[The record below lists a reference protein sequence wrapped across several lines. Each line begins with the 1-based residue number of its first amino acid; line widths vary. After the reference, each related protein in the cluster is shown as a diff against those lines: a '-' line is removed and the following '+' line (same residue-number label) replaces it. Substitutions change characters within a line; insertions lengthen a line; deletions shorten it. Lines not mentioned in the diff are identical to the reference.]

1 MIRPLLTPRRVTG
14 NANTRLI
21 SAARNGLRNIQRS
34 TNLISSAPNVT
45 KEQNFGINYVD
56 FFGSKKVGKDLR
68 KSMETIRDSVG
79 TTFDIA
85 KSLKESVTRGAGVFG
100 FVGKL
105 IGGAAAA
112 LPIFTLLGLPVL
124 KSVLGL
130 LAVGGLGTLLF
141 TFKDQ
146 ILNFLQSSS
155 GKVFDIIKSKSTGF
169 RDFVRDSVKEFF
181 IDANKS
187 GLFTTVRD
195 RSVDRLEESLSEV
208 KSLQDIE
215 KANQNEIKL
224 LKAERD
230 AYKKQNPDKT
240 NTEEYRQQV
249 KAYDDRITEIKT
261 GKIPVDLNRAQRFI
275 KNKFKIG
282 PVLGVGQKA
291 FQRFTTET
299 GAYPENYSTLNESQK
314 ENAMLRTL
322 GSVSPTFNDEG
333 NLNENITKL
342 SQTYMR
348 DLERGNLLESQ
359 KEFANDVL
367 EYLKEITN
375 SQTVNSG
382 QPSSTAQSTEQSFSN
397 LFAKRKNKGALPKSL
412 LDAYPNLDPTKARDY
427 MKLKRLMR
435 ETDLAHAGNNLSVL
449 PMGNSSPQPDL
460 VKNDTGG
467 LSSGPSMRLYSNVD
481 HDNYVA
487 LINKSSLNVV

>member
-14 NANTRLI
+14 NATTGLI

-34 TNLISSAPNVT
+34 TNLISSVPNVT

-56 FFGSKKVGKDLR
+56 FFGSKRISKDLR

-124 KSVLGL
+124 KSVLGI

-169 RDFVRDSVKEFF
+169 KNFVRDSVKEFF

-195 RSVDRLEESLSEV
+195 RSKDRLDDSLSEA
-208 KSLQDIE
+208 KSLEDIV
-215 KANQNEIKL
+215 KANQAEIKNL
-224 LKAERD
+224 QEEKRTYEKL
-230 AYKKQNPDKT
+230 NPDKK

-249 KAYDDRITEIKT
+249 KAYEDRIAELKT

-275 KNKFKIG
+275 KNKLKMG
-282 PVLGVGQKA
+282 PVLGVGQRA

-322 GSVSPTFNDEG
+322 GSISPTFNDEG

-342 SQTYMR
+342 SQTYIR

-375 SQTVNSG
+375 SQTVDSG
-382 QPSSTAQSTEQSFSN
+382 QPSSTTQSTEQSFSN

>member
-1 MIRPLLTPRRVTG
+1 MIRPLLSPTRITG
-14 NANTRLI
+14 NATTGLI
-21 SAARNGLRNIQRS
+21 SAARSGLRNIQRS
-34 TNLISSAPNVT
+34 TNLISRAPGVT
-45 KEQNFGINYVD
+45 KEQGFGINYVD
-56 FFGSKKVGKDLR
+56 FFGSKKISKDLK

-85 KSLKESVTRGAGVFG
+85 KSLKESVTKGAGVFG

-112 LPIFTLLGLPVL
+112 LPIFTLLGLPIL
-124 KSVLGL
+124 KSILGI
-130 LAVGGLGTLLF
+130 LAIGGIGTLLF

-146 ILNFLQSSS
+146 ILNFFENSAN
-155 GKVFDIIKSKSTGF
+155 KVFDIIKSKSTGF

-195 RSVDRLEESLSEV
+195 RSQERLDESLSEA
-208 KSLQDIE
+208 KSLQDVV
-215 KANQNEIKL
+215 KANQAEIKNL
-224 LKAERD
+224 QEEKRTYEKL
-230 AYKKQNPDKT
+230 NPDKT

-249 KAYDDRITEIKT
+249 KAYEDRITELKT

-282 PVLGVGQKA
+282 PVLGVGQRA

-322 GSVSPTFNDEG
+322 GSISPTFNDEG
-333 NLNENITKL
+333 NLNENIKRL
-342 SQTYMR
+342 SQTYTR

-367 EYLKEITN
+367 DYLKEITN
-375 SQTVNSG
+375 SQTVDSG
-382 QPSSTAQSTEQSFSN
+382 QTPSTDFSKNLTPRIIPKPSENEIKKDQKVNRRGSSFNS
-397 LFAKRKNKGALPKSL
+397 KGT
-412 LDAYPNLDPTKARDY
+412 NV
-427 MKLKRLMR
+427 
-435 ETDLAHAGNNLSVL
+435 SVL
-449 PMGNSSPQPDL
+449 PMGNNSPQPEL
-460 VKNDTGG
+460 ARNDTGG
-467 LSSGPSMRLYSNVD
+467 LTSGPSMRLFSNVD
-481 HDNYVA
+481 HDNFVA

>member
-1 MIRPLLTPRRVTG
+1 
-14 NANTRLI
+14 
-21 SAARNGLRNIQRS
+21 RS
-34 TNLISSAPNVT
+34 TNLISRAPGVT
-45 KEQNFGINYVD
+45 KEQGFGINYVD
-56 FFGSKKVGKDLR
+56 FFGSKKISKDLK

-79 TTFDIA
+79 STFDIA
-85 KSLKESVTRGAGVFG
+85 KSLKKSVTTGAGVFG

-112 LPIFTLLGLPVL
+112 LPIFTLLGLPIL
-124 KSVLGL
+124 KSILGVL
-130 LAVGGLGTLLF
+130 AIGGVGTLLF

-195 RSVDRLEESLSEV
+195 RSQERLDESLSEA
-208 KSLQDIE
+208 KSLQDVV
-215 KANQNEIKL
+215 KANQAEIKNL
-224 LKAERD
+224 QEEKRTYEKL
-230 AYKKQNPDKT
+230 NPDKT

-249 KAYDDRITEIKT
+249 KAYEDRITELKT

-282 PVLGVGQKA
+282 PVLGVGQRA

-322 GSVSPTFNDEG
+322 GSISPTFNDEG
-333 NLNENITKL
+333 NLNENITRL
-342 SQTYMR
+342 SQTYTR

-367 EYLKEITN
+367 DYLKEITN
-375 SQTVNSG
+375 SQTVDSG
-382 QPSSTAQSTEQSFSN
+382 QTLSTDFSKNLTPRIIPKPSENEIKKDQKVNRRGSTFNS
-397 LFAKRKNKGALPKSL
+397 KGT
-412 LDAYPNLDPTKARDY
+412 NV
-427 MKLKRLMR
+427 
-435 ETDLAHAGNNLSVL
+435 SVL
-449 PMGNSSPQPDL
+449 PMGNKSSQPEL
-460 VKNDTGG
+460 ARNDTGG
-467 LSSGPSMRLYSNVD
+467 LTSGPSM
-481 HDNYVA
+481 
-487 LINKSSLNVV
+487 

>member
-1 MIRPLLTPRRVTG
+1 MIRPLLSPTRITG
-14 NANTRLI
+14 NATTGLI
-21 SAARNGLRNIQRS
+21 SAARSGLRNIQRS
-34 TNLISSAPNVT
+34 TNLISRAPGVT
-45 KEQNFGINYVD
+45 KEQGFGINYVD
-56 FFGSKKVGKDLR
+56 FFGSKKISKDLK

-79 TTFDIA
+79 STFDIA
-85 KSLKESVTRGAGVFG
+85 KSLKKSVTTGAGVFG

-112 LPIFTLLGLPVL
+112 LPIFTLLGLPIL
-124 KSVLGL
+124 KSILGVL
-130 LAVGGLGTLLF
+130 AIGGVGTLLF

-195 RSVDRLEESLSEV
+195 RSQERLDESLSEA
-208 KSLQDIE
+208 KSLQDVV
-215 KANQNEIKL
+215 KANQAEIKNL
-224 LKAERD
+224 QEEKRTYEKL
-230 AYKKQNPDKT
+230 NPDKT

-249 KAYDDRITEIKT
+249 KAYEDRITELKT

-282 PVLGVGQKA
+282 PVLGVGQRA

-322 GSVSPTFNDEG
+322 GSISPTFNDEG
-333 NLNENITKL
+333 NLNENITRL
-342 SQTYMR
+342 SQTYTR

-367 EYLKEITN
+367 DYLKEITN
-375 SQTVNSG
+375 SQTVDSG
-382 QPSSTAQSTEQSFSN
+382 QTLSTDFSKNLTPRIIPKPSENEIKKDQKVNRRGSTFNS
-397 LFAKRKNKGALPKSL
+397 KGT
-412 LDAYPNLDPTKARDY
+412 NV
-427 MKLKRLMR
+427 
-435 ETDLAHAGNNLSVL
+435 SVL
-449 PMGNSSPQPDL
+449 PMGNKSSQPEL
-460 VKNDTGG
+460 ARNDTGG
-467 LSSGPSMRLYSNVD
+467 LTSGPSMRLYPNVD

>member
-14 NANTRLI
+14 NATTRLI
-21 SAARNGLRNIQRS
+21 SAARNGLRNIRRS

-56 FFGSKKVGKDLR
+56 FFGSKKISKDLK
-68 KSMETIRDSVG
+68 KSMEIIRDSVG
-79 TTFDIA
+79 NTFDIA
-85 KSLKESVTRGAGVFG
+85 KSLKESVTKGAGVFG

-124 KSVLGL
+124 KSVLGI
-130 LAVGGLGTLLF
+130 LAVGGIGTLLF

-195 RSVDRLEESLSEV
+195 RSKDRLDESLSEA
-208 KSLQDIE
+208 KSLQDVV
-215 KANQNEIKL
+215 KANQAEIKNL
-224 LKAERD
+224 QEEKRTYEKL
-230 AYKKQNPDKT
+230 NPDKK

-249 KAYDDRITEIKT
+249 KAYDDRIEELKT
-261 GKIPVDLNRAQRFI
+261 GKIPVDLNRFQRFL
-275 KNKFKIG
+275 KNKFKMG
-282 PVLGVGQKA
+282 PVLTMGVGQRA
-291 FQRFTTET
+291 FKRFTTET

-314 ENAMLRTL
+314 ENAILQTL
-322 GSVSPTFNDEG
+322 GSLTPTFDDKG
-333 NLNENITKL
+333 NLDKNITKL
-342 SQTYMR
+342 SQTYKR

-367 EYLKEITN
+367 DYLKKIIN
-375 SQTVNSG
+375 FQTDDSD
-382 QPSSTAQSTEQSFSN
+382 QSSSASQSFSN

-435 ETDLAHAGNNLSVL
+435 ETDLAYSGTNVSVL
-449 PMGNSSPQPDL
+449 PMGNNSPQPDL
-460 VKNDTGG
+460 MRNDTGG
-467 LSSGPSMRLYSNVD
+467 LTSGPSMRLYSNVD

>member
-1 MIRPLLTPRRVTG
+1 MIRPLLSPTRITG
-14 NANTRLI
+14 NATTGLI
-21 SAARNGLRNIQRS
+21 SAARSGLRNIQRS
-34 TNLISSAPNVT
+34 TNLISRAPGVT
-45 KEQNFGINYVD
+45 KEQGFGINYVD
-56 FFGSKKVGKDLR
+56 FFGSKKISKDLK

-79 TTFDIA
+79 STFDIA
-85 KSLKESVTRGAGVFG
+85 KSLKKSVTTGAGVFG

-112 LPIFTLLGLPVL
+112 LPIFTLLGLPIL
-124 KSVLGL
+124 KSILGVL
-130 LAVGGLGTLLF
+130 AIGGVGTLLF

-195 RSVDRLEESLSEV
+195 RSQERLDESLSEA
-208 KSLQDIE
+208 KSLQDVV
-215 KANQNEIKL
+215 KANQAEIKNL
-224 LKAERD
+224 QEEKRTYEKL
-230 AYKKQNPDKT
+230 NPDKT

-249 KAYDDRITEIKT
+249 KAYEDRITELKT

-282 PVLGVGQKA
+282 PVLGVGQRA

-322 GSVSPTFNDEG
+322 GSISPTFNDEG
-333 NLNENITKL
+333 NLNENITRL
-342 SQTYMR
+342 SQTYNR

-367 EYLKEITN
+367 DYLKEITN
-375 SQTVNSG
+375 SQTVDSG
-382 QPSSTAQSTEQSFSN
+382 QTPFTDFSKNLTPRIILKPSENEIKKDQKVNRRGSSFNS
-397 LFAKRKNKGALPKSL
+397 KGT
-412 LDAYPNLDPTKARDY
+412 NV
-427 MKLKRLMR
+427 
-435 ETDLAHAGNNLSVL
+435 SVL
-449 PMGNSSPQPDL
+449 PMGNNSPQPEL
-460 VKNDTGG
+460 ARNDTGG
-467 LSSGPSMRLYSNVD
+467 LTSGPSMRLFSNVD
-481 HDNYVA
+481 HDNFVA

>member
-14 NANTRLI
+14 NATTGLI
-21 SAARNGLRNIQRS
+21 SAARSGLRNIQRS
-34 TNLISSAPNVT
+34 TNLISRAPGVT
-45 KEQNFGINYVD
+45 KEQGFGINYVD
-56 FFGSKKVGKDLR
+56 FFGSKKISKDLK

-85 KSLKESVTRGAGVFG
+85 KSLKESVTKGAGVFG

-112 LPIFTLLGLPVL
+112 LPIFTLLGLPIL
-124 KSVLGL
+124 KSILGI
-130 LAVGGLGTLLF
+130 LAIGGVGTLLF

-195 RSVDRLEESLSEV
+195 RSQERLDESLSEA
-208 KSLQDIE
+208 KSLQDVV
-215 KANQNEIKL
+215 KANQAEIKNL
-224 LKAERD
+224 QEEKRTYEKL
-230 AYKKQNPDKT
+230 NPDKT

-249 KAYDDRITEIKT
+249 KAYEDRITELKT

-282 PVLGVGQKA
+282 PVLGVGQRA

-322 GSVSPTFNDEG
+322 GSISPTFNDEG
-333 NLNENITKL
+333 NLNENIKRL
-342 SQTYMR
+342 SQTYTR

-359 KEFANDVL
+359 EAFANDVL
-367 EYLKEITN
+367 DYLKEITN
-375 SQTVNSG
+375 SQTVDSG
-382 QPSSTAQSTEQSFSN
+382 QSPSIDFSKNLTPRIIPKPSENEIKKDQKVNRRGPSFNS
-397 LFAKRKNKGALPKSL
+397 K
-412 LDAYPNLDPTKARDY
+412 
-427 MKLKRLMR
+427 
-435 ETDLAHAGNNLSVL
+435 GNNVSVL
-449 PMGNSSPQPDL
+449 PMGNSSSQPDL
-460 VKNDTGG
+460 AKNDTGG
-467 LSSGPSMRLYSNVD
+467 LMSGPSMRLFSNVD
-481 HDNYVA
+481 HDNFVA